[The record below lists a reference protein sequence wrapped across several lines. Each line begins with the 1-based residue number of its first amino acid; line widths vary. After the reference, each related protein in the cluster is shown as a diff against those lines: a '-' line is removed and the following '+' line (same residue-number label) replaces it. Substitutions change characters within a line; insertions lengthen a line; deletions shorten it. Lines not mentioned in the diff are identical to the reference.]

1 VPLRPLGDQAI
12 LRRLARADRV
22 EGSGVSGGPA
32 QHKLILGTSMPLDGF
47 VARRDGVIDWLR
59 RLRRAAR
66 CARRPAPSRLLELL
80 GQTARWCSAAASATP
95 VDRA

>member
-80 GQTARWCSAAASATP
+80 GQTARWCSAGRVCDAG
-95 VDRA
+95 